1 MKLIPAIDLKDNKCI
16 RLTKGKE
23 QSAIIYN
30 DNPIEQAKFFE
41 DQGCERIH
49 IVDLDAAFG
58 RSEINKETIINIK
71 RSVKIP
77 IQLGGGIRSKEDV
90 KFWFESS
97 IDYLIIGSLA
107 VKNFDLVKEIADDFK
122 NKIYVSIDVLI
133 DGFRD
138 QVMID
143 GWTENSK
150 LTTLDINQ
158 IYENSNIRGYI
169 ITDVSRDGTM
179 KGLNFRV
186 LYMLLDQLKKQTI
199 IGGGLSSYNELKDLR
214 FNTKTTEG
222 KITNLEGVI
231 LGKAFYLGEIEIKKG
246 IKILNDL
253 EGIKNA

>member
-90 KFWFESS
+90 KFWFESN

-107 VKNFDLVKEIADDFK
+107 VKNFDLVKEIAEDFK

-138 QVMID
+138 QVMIY

-158 IYENSNIRGYI
+158 IYEDSNIRGYI

-199 IGGGLSSYNELKDLR
+199 IGGGLSSYKELKDLR
-214 FNTKTTEG
+214 FNTNITKDR
-222 KITNLEGVI
+222 ITNLEGVI

>member
-107 VKNFDLVKEIADDFK
+107 VKNFDLVKEIAEDFK

-158 IYENSNIRGYI
+158 IYEDSNIRGYI

-179 KGLNFRV
+179 KGLNLRV
-186 LYMLLDQLKKQTI
+186 LYMLLDLLKKQTI
-199 IGGGLSSYNELKDLR
+199 IGGGLSSYKELKALR
-214 FNTKTTEG
+214 FNTNITKDR
-222 KITNLEGVI
+222 ITNLEGVI

>member
-41 DQGCERIH
+41 NQGCERIH

-90 KFWFESS
+90 KFWFESN

-107 VKNFDLVKEIADDFK
+107 VKNFDLVKEIAEDFK

-158 IYENSNIRGYI
+158 IYEDSNIRGYI

-179 KGLNFRV
+179 KGLNLRV
-186 LYMLLDQLKKQTI
+186 LYMLLDLLKKQTI
-199 IGGGLSSYNELKDLR
+199 IGGGLSSYKELKALR
-214 FNTKTTEG
+214 LNTNITKSR
-222 KITNLEGVI
+222 ITNLEGVI

>member
-90 KFWFESS
+90 KFWFGSN

-107 VKNFDLVKEIADDFK
+107 VQNFDLVKEIAEDFK

-158 IYENSNIRGYI
+158 IYEDSNIRGYI

-199 IGGGLSSYNELKDLR
+199 IGGGLSSYKELKALR
-214 FNTKTTEG
+214 FNTNITKG
-222 KITNLEGVI
+222 RITNLEGVI

>member
-1 MKLIPAIDLKDNKCI
+1 MKLIPAIDLKDKKCI

-71 RSVKIP
+71 KSVKIP

-90 KFWFESS
+90 KFWFESN

-107 VKNFDLVKEIADDFK
+107 VKNFDLVKEIAEDFK

-158 IYENSNIRGYI
+158 IYEDSNIRGYI

-179 KGLNFRV
+179 KGLNLRV
-186 LYMLLDQLKKQTI
+186 LYMLLDLLKKQTI
-199 IGGGLSSYNELKDLR
+199 IGGGLSSYKELKALR
-214 FNTKTTEG
+214 FNTNIAKDR
-222 KITNLEGVI
+222 IINLEGVI

>member
-1 MKLIPAIDLKDNKCI
+1 VKLIPAIDLKDNKCI

-90 KFWFESS
+90 KFWFESR

-107 VKNFDLVKEIADDFK
+107 VKNFDLVKEIAEDFK

-158 IYENSNIRGYI
+158 IYEDSNIRGYI

-179 KGLNFRV
+179 KGLNLRV
-186 LYMLLDQLKKQTI
+186 LYMLLDLLKKQTI
-199 IGGGLSSYNELKDLR
+199 IGGGLSSYKELKALR
-214 FNTKTTEG
+214 FNTNITKDR
-222 KITNLEGVI
+222 ITNLEGVI

>member
-23 QSAIIYN
+23 QSAKIYN

-107 VKNFDLVKEIADDFK
+107 VKSFDLVKEIAEDFK

-158 IYENSNIRGYI
+158 IYEDSNIRGYI
-169 ITDVSRDGTM
+169 ITDISRDGTM
-179 KGLNFRV
+179 KGLNLRV
-186 LYMLLDQLKKQTI
+186 LYILLDQLKKQTI
-199 IGGGLSSYNELKDLR
+199 IGGGLSSYKEIKALR
-214 FNTKTTEG
+214 FNTNINKYR
-222 KITNLEGVI
+222 ITNLEGVI

-246 IKILNDL
+246 IKILSDL

>member
-90 KFWFESS
+90 KFWFESN

-107 VKNFDLVKEIADDFK
+107 VKNFDLVKEIAEDFK

-158 IYENSNIRGYI
+158 IYEDSNIRGYI

-179 KGLNFRV
+179 KGLNLRV

-199 IGGGLSSYNELKDLR
+199 IGGGLSSYKELKALR
-214 FNTKTTEG
+214 FNTNITKDR
-222 KITNLEGVI
+222 ITNLEGVI

>member
-1 MKLIPAIDLKDNKCI
+1 VKLIPAIDLKDNKCI

-90 KFWFESS
+90 KFWFESN

-107 VKNFDLVKEIADDFK
+107 VKNFDLVKEIAEDFK

-158 IYENSNIRGYI
+158 IYEDSNIRGYI

-179 KGLNFRV
+179 KGLNLRV
-186 LYMLLDQLKKQTI
+186 LYMLLDLLKKQTI
-199 IGGGLSSYNELKDLR
+199 IGGGLSSYKELKALR
-214 FNTKTTEG
+214 FNTNITKDR
-222 KITNLEGVI
+222 ITNLEGVI

>member
-90 KFWFESS
+90 KFWFESN

-107 VKNFDLVKEIADDFK
+107 VNNFDLVKEIAEDFK

-133 DGFRD
+133 DRFRD

-158 IYENSNIRGYI
+158 IYEDSNIRGYI

-179 KGLNFRV
+179 KGLNLRV
-186 LYMLLDQLKKQTI
+186 LYMLLDLLKKQTI
-199 IGGGLSSYNELKDLR
+199 IGGGLSSYKELKALR
-214 FNTKTTEG
+214 FNTNITKDR
-222 KITNLEGVI
+222 ITNLQGVI

>member
-1 MKLIPAIDLKDNKCI
+1 VKLIPAIDLKDNKCI

-107 VKNFDLVKEIADDFK
+107 VKNFDLVKEIAEDFK

-158 IYENSNIRGYI
+158 IYEDSNIRGYI

-186 LYMLLDQLKKQTI
+186 LYMLLDLLKKQTI
-199 IGGGLSSYNELKDLR
+199 IGGGLSSYKELKALR
-214 FNTKTTEG
+214 FNTNITKDR
-222 KITNLEGVI
+222 ITNLEGVI

>member
-90 KFWFESS
+90 KFWFESN

-107 VKNFDLVKEIADDFK
+107 VKNFDLVKEIAEDFK

-158 IYENSNIRGYI
+158 IYEDSNIRGYI

-179 KGLNFRV
+179 KGLNLRV
-186 LYMLLDQLKKQTI
+186 LYMLLDLLKKQTI
-199 IGGGLSSYNELKDLR
+199 IGGGLSSYKELKALR
-214 FNTKTTEG
+214 FNTNITKDR
-222 KITNLEGVI
+222 ITNLEGVI

-246 IKILNDL
+246 IKTLNDL

>member
-90 KFWFESS
+90 KFWFESN

-107 VKNFDLVKEIADDFK
+107 VKNFDLVKEIAEDFK

-158 IYENSNIRGYI
+158 IYEDSNIRGYI

-179 KGLNFRV
+179 KGLNLRV
-186 LYMLLDQLKKQTI
+186 LYMLLDLLKKQTI
-199 IGGGLSSYNELKDLR
+199 IGGGLSSYKELKALR
-214 FNTKTTEG
+214 FNTNITKDR
-222 KITNLEGVI
+222 ITNLEGVI

>member
-90 KFWFESS
+90 KFWFESN

-107 VKNFDLVKEIADDFK
+107 VKNFDLVKEIAEDFK

-158 IYENSNIRGYI
+158 IYEDSNIRGYI

-179 KGLNFRV
+179 KGLNLRV
-186 LYMLLDQLKKQTI
+186 LYMLLDLLKKQTI
-199 IGGGLSSYNELKDLR
+199 IGGGLSSYKELKALR
-214 FNTKTTEG
+214 LNTNITKSR
-222 KITNLEGVI
+222 ITNLEGVI

>member
-90 KFWFESS
+90 KFWFESN

-107 VKNFDLVKEIADDFK
+107 VKNFDLVKEIAEDFK

-143 GWTENSK
+143 GWVENSK

-158 IYENSNIRGYI
+158 IYEDSNIRGYI

-179 KGLNFRV
+179 KGLNLRV
-186 LYMLLDQLKKQTI
+186 LYMLLDLLKKQTI
-199 IGGGLSSYNELKDLR
+199 IGGGLSSYKELKDLR
-214 FNTKTTEG
+214 FNTNITKDR
-222 KITNLEGVI
+222 ITNLEGVI

>member
-90 KFWFESS
+90 KFWFESN

-107 VKNFDLVKEIADDFK
+107 VKNFDLVKEIAEDFK
-122 NKIYVSIDVLI
+122 NKIYVSADVLI

-158 IYENSNIRGYI
+158 IYEDSNIRGYI

-179 KGLNFRV
+179 KGLNLRV
-186 LYMLLDQLKKQTI
+186 LYMLLDLLKKQTI
-199 IGGGLSSYNELKDLR
+199 ISGGLSSYKELKALR
-214 FNTKTTEG
+214 FNTNITKG
-222 KITNLEGVI
+222 RITNLEGVI

>member
-30 DNPIEQAKFFE
+30 NNPIEQAKFFE

-58 RSEINKETIINIK
+58 RSEINKETIISIK

-107 VKNFDLVKEIADDFK
+107 VKNFDLVKEIAEDFK

-158 IYENSNIRGYI
+158 IYEDSNIRGYI

-179 KGLNFRV
+179 KGLNLRV
-186 LYMLLDQLKKQTI
+186 LYMLLDLLKKQTI
-199 IGGGLSSYNELKDLR
+199 IGGGLSSYKELKALR
-214 FNTKTTEG
+214 FNTNITKDR
-222 KITNLEGVI
+222 ITNLEGVI

-253 EGIKNA
+253 EGINNA

>member
-90 KFWFESS
+90 KLWFESN

-107 VKNFDLVKEIADDFK
+107 VKNFDLVKEIAEDFK

-158 IYENSNIRGYI
+158 IYEDSNIRGYI

-179 KGLNFRV
+179 KGLNLRV
-186 LYMLLDQLKKQTI
+186 LYMLLDLLKKQTI
-199 IGGGLSSYNELKDLR
+199 IGGGLSSYKELKALR
-214 FNTKTTEG
+214 FNTIITEG
-222 KITNLEGVI
+222 RITNLEGVI

>member
-1 MKLIPAIDLKDNKCI
+1 VKLIPAIDLKDNKCI

-49 IVDLDAAFG
+49 IIDLDAAFG
-58 RSEINKETIINIK
+58 RPGINKETIINIIK
-71 RSVKIP
+71 SVKIP
-77 IQLGGGIRSKEDV
+77 IQLGGGIRSKKDA
-90 KFWFESS
+90 KFWLERN

-107 VKNFDLVKEIADDFK
+107 VKNYDLVKEIAEDFK

-133 DGFRD
+133 NGFSD

-143 GWTENSK
+143 GWVENSK

-158 IYENSNIRGYI
+158 IYEDSNIRGYI
-169 ITDVSRDGTM
+169 ITDISRDGTM
-179 KGLNFRV
+179 EGLNLRV
-186 LYMLLDQLKKQTI
+186 LYMLLDLLKKQTI
-199 IGGGLSSYNELKDLR
+199 IGGGLSSYKELKALK
-214 FNTKTTEG
+214 FNTNITKDR
-222 KITNLEGVI
+222 ITNLEGVI

>member
-58 RSEINKETIINIK
+58 RSEINKDTIINIK

-90 KFWFESS
+90 KFWFESN

-107 VKNFDLVKEIADDFK
+107 VKNFDLVKEIAEDFK

-143 GWTENSK
+143 GWAENSQ
-150 LTTLDINQ
+150 LTTSDINQ
-158 IYENSNIRGYI
+158 IYEDSNIRGYI

-179 KGLNFRV
+179 KGLNLRV
-186 LYMLLDQLKKQTI
+186 LYMLLDLLKKQTI
-199 IGGGLSSYNELKDLR
+199 IGGGLSSYKELKALR
-214 FNTKTTEG
+214 FNTNITKDR
-222 KITNLEGVI
+222 ITNLEGVI

>member
-107 VKNFDLVKEIADDFK
+107 VKNFDLVKEIAEDFK

-158 IYENSNIRGYI
+158 IYEDSDIRGYI

-214 FNTKTTEG
+214 FNTNIAKDR
-222 KITNLEGVI
+222 IINLEGVI

-253 EGIKNA
+253 EGIINA

>member
-90 KFWFESS
+90 KFWFESN

-107 VKNFDLVKEIADDFK
+107 VKNFDLVKEIAEDFK

-158 IYENSNIRGYI
+158 IYEDSNIRGYI

-179 KGLNFRV
+179 KGLNLRV
-186 LYMLLDQLKKQTI
+186 LYMLLDLLKKQTI
-199 IGGGLSSYNELKDLR
+199 IGGGLSSYKELKALR
-214 FNTKTTEG
+214 FNTNITKDR
-222 KITNLEGVI
+222 ITNLEGVI
-231 LGKAFYLGEIEIKKG
+231 LGKAFYLG
-246 IKILNDL
+246 
-253 EGIKNA
+253 

>member
-107 VKNFDLVKEIADDFK
+107 VKNFDLVKEIAEDFK

-158 IYENSNIRGYI
+158 IYEDSNIRGYI

-179 KGLNFRV
+179 KGLNLRV
-186 LYMLLDQLKKQTI
+186 LYMLLDLLKKQTI
-199 IGGGLSSYNELKDLR
+199 IGGGLSSYKELKALR
-214 FNTKTTEG
+214 FNTNITKDR
-222 KITNLEGVI
+222 ITNLEGVI

-253 EGIKNA
+253 EGVKNA

>member
-1 MKLIPAIDLKDNKCI
+1 M
-16 RLTKGKE
+16 
-23 QSAIIYN
+23 
-30 DNPIEQAKFFE
+30 
-41 DQGCERIH
+41 
-49 IVDLDAAFG
+49 
-58 RSEINKETIINIK
+58 
-71 RSVKIP
+71 
-77 IQLGGGIRSKEDV
+77 
-90 KFWFESS
+90 
-97 IDYLIIGSLA
+97 A
-107 VKNFDLVKEIADDFK
+107 VKNFDLVKEIAEDFK

-158 IYENSNIRGYI
+158 IYEDSNIRGYI

-199 IGGGLSSYNELKDLR
+199 IGGGLSSYKELKDLR
-214 FNTKTTEG
+214 FNTNITKDR
-222 KITNLEGVI
+222 ITNLEGVI

-246 IKILNDL
+246 NKILNDL
-253 EGIKNA
+253 ERIKNA

>member
-90 KFWFESS
+90 KFWFESN

-107 VKNFDLVKEIADDFK
+107 VKNFDLVKEIAEDFK

-143 GWTENSK
+143 GWAENSK

-158 IYENSNIRGYI
+158 IYEDSNIRGYI

-179 KGLNFRV
+179 KGLNLRV
-186 LYMLLDQLKKQTI
+186 LYMLLGLLKKQTI
-199 IGGGLSSYNELKDLR
+199 IGGGLSSYKELKALR
-214 FNTKTTEG
+214 FNTNITKDR
-222 KITNLEGVI
+222 ITNLEGVI

>member
-1 MKLIPAIDLKDNKCI
+1 MKLIPAIDLKDKKCI

-107 VKNFDLVKEIADDFK
+107 VKNFDLVKEIAEDFK

-133 DGFRD
+133 DGFKD

-143 GWTENSK
+143 GWVENSK

-158 IYENSNIRGYI
+158 IYEDSNIRGYI

-179 KGLNFRV
+179 KGLNLRV
-186 LYMLLDQLKKQTI
+186 LYMLLDLLKKQTI
-199 IGGGLSSYNELKDLR
+199 IGGGLSSYKELKALR
-214 FNTKTTEG
+214 FNTNITKDR
-222 KITNLEGVI
+222 ITNLEGVI

-253 EGIKNA
+253 EGVKNA

>member
-30 DNPIEQAKFFE
+30 NNPIEQAKFFE

-58 RSEINKETIINIK
+58 RSEINKETIISIK

-90 KFWFESS
+90 KSWFESN

-107 VKNFDLVKEIADDFK
+107 VKNFDLVKEIAEDFK

-158 IYENSNIRGYI
+158 IYEDSNIRGYI

-179 KGLNFRV
+179 KGLNLRV
-186 LYMLLDQLKKQTI
+186 LYMLLDLLKKQTI
-199 IGGGLSSYNELKDLR
+199 IGGGLSSYKELKALR
-214 FNTKTTEG
+214 FNTNITKDR
-222 KITNLEGVI
+222 ITNLEGVI

>member
-30 DNPIEQAKFFE
+30 DNPVEQAKFFQ

-90 KFWFESS
+90 KFWFESN

-107 VKNFDLVKEIADDFK
+107 VKNFDLVKEIAEDFK

-158 IYENSNIRGYI
+158 IYEDSNIRGYI

-179 KGLNFRV
+179 KGLNLRV
-186 LYMLLDQLKKQTI
+186 LYMLLDLLKKQTI
-199 IGGGLSSYNELKDLR
+199 IGGGLSSYKELKALR
-214 FNTKTTEG
+214 FNTNITKDR
-222 KITNLEGVI
+222 ITNLEGVI

-246 IKILNDL
+246 IKTLNDL

>member
-1 MKLIPAIDLKDNKCI
+1 MKLIPAIDLKDKKCI

-107 VKNFDLVKEIADDFK
+107 VKNFDLVKEIAEDFK

-158 IYENSNIRGYI
+158 IYEDSNIRGYI

-179 KGLNFRV
+179 KGLNLRV
-186 LYMLLDQLKKQTI
+186 LYMLLDLLKKQTI
-199 IGGGLSSYNELKDLR
+199 IGGGLSSYKELKALR
-214 FNTKTTEG
+214 FNTNITKDR
-222 KITNLEGVI
+222 ITNLEGVI

-253 EGIKNA
+253 EGVKNA

>member
-58 RSEINKETIINIK
+58 RSGINKETIINIK
-71 RSVKIP
+71 KSVKIP

-90 KFWFESS
+90 KFWFESN

-107 VKNFDLVKEIADDFK
+107 VKNFDLVKEIAEDFK

-143 GWTENSK
+143 GWAENSK

-158 IYENSNIRGYI
+158 IYEDSNIRGYI

-179 KGLNFRV
+179 KGLNLRV
-186 LYMLLDQLKKQTI
+186 LHMLLDLLKKQTI
-199 IGGGLSSYNELKDLR
+199 IGGGLSSYKELKALR
-214 FNTKTTEG
+214 FNTNITKDR
-222 KITNLEGVI
+222 ITNLEGVI

-246 IKILNDL
+246 INILNDL

>member
-30 DNPIEQAKFFE
+30 DNPIKQAKFFE

-107 VKNFDLVKEIADDFK
+107 VKNFDLVKEIAEDFK

-143 GWTENSK
+143 GWTKNSK
-150 LTTLDINQ
+150 LTTADINQ
-158 IYENSNIRGYI
+158 VYEDSNIRGYI

-179 KGLNFRV
+179 KGLNLRV
-186 LYMLLDQLKKQTI
+186 LYMLLDLLKKQTI
-199 IGGGLSSYNELKDLR
+199 IGGGLSSYKELKALR
-214 FNTKTTEG
+214 FNTNITKDR
-222 KITNLEGVI
+222 ITNLEGVI

>member
-107 VKNFDLVKEIADDFK
+107 VKNFDLVKEIAEDFK

-158 IYENSNIRGYI
+158 IYEDSNIRGYI

-186 LYMLLDQLKKQTI
+186 LYMLLDLLKKQTI
-199 IGGGLSSYNELKDLR
+199 IGGGLSSYKELKALR
-214 FNTKTTEG
+214 FNTNITKDR
-222 KITNLEGVI
+222 ITNLEGVI

-246 IKILNDL
+246 IKILNNL
-253 EGIKNA
+253 EEIKNA

>member
-107 VKNFDLVKEIADDFK
+107 VKNFDLVKEIAEDFK

-158 IYENSNIRGYI
+158 IYEDSNIRGYI

-179 KGLNFRV
+179 KGLNLRV
-186 LYMLLDQLKKQTI
+186 LYMLLDLLKKQTI
-199 IGGGLSSYNELKDLR
+199 IGGGLSSYKELKALR
-214 FNTKTTEG
+214 FNTN
-222 KITNLEGVI
+222 ITKDRIINLEGVI

>member
-23 QSAIIYN
+23 QSAIIYY

-58 RSEINKETIINIK
+58 RSEINKKTIINIK
-71 RSVKIP
+71 KLVKIP
-77 IQLGGGIRSKEDV
+77 IQLGGGIRSKEDA
-90 KFWFESS
+90 KSWFESN

-107 VKNFDLVKEIADDFK
+107 VKNFDLVKEIAADFK

-133 DGFRD
+133 NGFND

-143 GWTENSK
+143 GWVENSK

-158 IYENSNIRGYI
+158 I
-169 ITDVSRDGTM
+169 
-179 KGLNFRV
+179 KL
-186 LYMLLDQLKKQTI
+186 
-199 IGGGLSSYNELKDLR
+199 
-214 FNTKTTEG
+214 
-222 KITNLEGVI
+222 
-231 LGKAFYLGEIEIKKG
+231 
-246 IKILNDL
+246 
-253 EGIKNA
+253 